1 MGEVKRIVL
10 TTTGTIL
17 DEDVA
22 VGMTRLELCLTML
35 CFTIVI
41 DTVIECIPI
50 CKSLTM

>member
-17 DEDVA
+17 EEDVA

-41 DTVIECIPI
+41 DIVIECIPI